1 MFRLTPKVNNHRG
14 QEDGED
20 GEGDGHH
27 PPAAVEPTWP
37 LEQQRLLSET
47 QTMQCGTPAITPRNK
62 IW

>member
-14 QEDGED
+14 EEDGED

-37 LEQQRLLSET
+37 LEQ
-47 QTMQCGTPAITPRNK
+47 
-62 IW
+62 